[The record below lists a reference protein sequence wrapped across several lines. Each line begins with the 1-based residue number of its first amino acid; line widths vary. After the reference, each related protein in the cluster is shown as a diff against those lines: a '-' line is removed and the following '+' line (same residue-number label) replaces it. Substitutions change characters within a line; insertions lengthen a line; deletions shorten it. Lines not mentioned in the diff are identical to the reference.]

1 MNGTTINTSR
11 RGRNTVIVTPAERR
25 ARMQAAA
32 GVLRSFSDKAAPA
45 APEPGFETMEPP
57 GIAGEQDA

>member
-32 GVLRSFSDKAAPA
+32 GVLRSFFDKATSA
-45 APEPGFETMEPP
+45 APGPERETRNHLE
-57 GIAGEQDA
+57 